1 MAGVSRGCWPA
12 QGGLLPGLLVA
23 SMTEAVVVCRGPR
36 RRGQGCN
43 QLTSLLNLLQAAG
56 HIWSPRIWKGFWEQ
70 TGHQQ
75 TSTSRVSGYRGPQQG
90 VSEAC
95 VSPIWKQIHW
105 QQGCRGLMTIAWS
118 DHNTAPSPDRAETD
132 SGASS
137 KDRKRS
143 CQSSF
148 AGVHSSPHL
157 MRFTAMSVMCGRFS
171 VQNVRLQRVCK
182 MSHSRVPEALSTS
195 FINAPPSASRLFYTV
210 QPVSFITL
218 LTVNIV
224 SPSLGFLWETLLI
237 LSLSR

>member
-1 MAGVSRGCWPA
+1 M
-12 QGGLLPGLLVA
+12 
-23 SMTEAVVVCRGPR
+23 
-36 RRGQGCN
+36 
-43 QLTSLLNLLQAAG
+43 
-56 HIWSPRIWKGFWEQ
+56 
-70 TGHQQ
+70 
-75 TSTSRVSGYRGPQQG
+75 
-90 VSEAC
+90 SEAC

-105 QQGCRGLMTIAWS
+105 QRGCRGLMTIPWS
-118 DHNTAPSPDRAETD
+118 DHNAAPSPDRAETD

-157 MRFTAMSVMCGRFS
+157 MRFTAMSVMCGHFS

-182 MSHSRVPEALSTS
+182 MSHSHVPEALSTS
-195 FINAPPSASRLFYTV
+195 FINAPPSASRHFNTV

-224 SPSLGFLWETLLI
+224 SPSLVFFFFW
-237 LSLSR
+237 